1 MRNVLCFVAVAEL
14 AASISGCTTAPEPT
28 VTTGQLA
35 GSSWHV
41 AGLNG
46 GGVATRT
53 MTITFET
60 AEQVVGNA
68 ACNDYRSVYT
78 LEGRRLRFARTVALT
93 TRTCDQ
99 DTMETEERFL
109 ATLNDISRATIAP
122 SGSLVLTGTRDM
134 RIVARP
140 L

>member
-1 MRNVLCFVAVAEL
+1 MNKAQRLIAAGF
-14 AASISGCTTAPEPT
+14 AASISGCTTAPEPS
-28 VTTGQLA
+28 VTTGELA

-46 GGVATRT
+46 GGVQTRT

-68 ACNDYRSVYT
+68 ACNDYRSSYT

-99 DTMETEERFL
+99 DTMETEQRFL
-109 ATLNDISRATIAP
+109 ATLNDVSRAAIAP

>member
-1 MRNVLCFVAVAEL
+1 
-14 AASISGCTTAPEPT
+14 
-28 VTTGQLA
+28 
-35 GSSWHV
+35 
-41 AGLNG
+41 
-46 GGVATRT
+46 

-68 ACNDYRSVYT
+68 ACNDYRSSYT

-109 ATLNDISRATIAP
+109 ATLNDVSRAAIAP